1 MKKLLGIIILSLV
14 FYVNPL
20 TISDSNAG
28 WFSDPM
34 EKCMDRVLKFS
45 FDNDKEKTANAAAYC
60 KSASSSSL
68 KCMDRVLKFSFANN
82 KKKSASAA
90 VLCGGSTSSS
100 LKCMDRVLK
109 DSFNNDKKKMA
120 NAAAVC
126 AKK

>member
-1 MKKLLGIIILSLV
+1 MKKFLGITILSLV

-82 KKKSASAA
+82 KKKISKCS
-90 VLCGGSTSSS
+90 ST
-100 LKCMDRVLK
+100 LWR
-109 DSFNNDKKKMA
+109 FNKLITKMHGQST
-120 NAAAVC
+120 
-126 AKK
+126 